1 MEKQYGEFVGV
12 ENLHVAKV
20 TADTDAAYTAET
32 PEYFAPTAEIS
43 IANNINNAP
52 QFYDNV
58 AGFNYVTEGV
68 SSLTLTVSGVPA
80 SKMAEY
86 LGKHYD
92 EDTGVVYDD
101 GQPNPPEVALS
112 FSFNKGP
119 DGKRFYQYLKGT
131 LSGGEEI
138 GTSKADGNVTVHTYQ
153 LTFTALNTTH
163 KWSVGGVLRS
173 LKRLFADTTDANFT
187 GTDVTWFGQV
197 QTPSTSQELAKLT
210 ALTIGSLVFS
220 PTFAAGTL
228 NYTASTANASDAVT
242 ATPASGDS
250 AAIKVNGAA
259 HTSGQAATWTEGEN
273 TVEVTVTSAGKIT
286 QVYKVVVT
294 AS

>member
-12 ENLHVAKV
+12 EDLHVAKV
-20 TADTDAAYTAET
+20 TADTEAAYTAGT

-43 IANNINNAP
+43 IANNVNNAP

-58 AGFNYVTEGV
+58 AGFNYVSEGV

-80 SKMAEY
+80 AKMAEY
-86 LGKHYD
+86 LGKDYD
-92 EDTGVVYDD
+92 ETTGRVYDD

-131 LSGGEEI
+131 LSGGEEV

-163 KWSVGGVLRS
+163 KWTIGSVLKS
-173 LKRLFADTTDANFT
+173 LKRIFADTTDDNFT
-187 GTDVTWFGQV
+187 G
-197 QTPSTSQELAKLT
+197 
-210 ALTIGSLVFS
+210 
-220 PTFAAGTL
+220 
-228 NYTASTANASDAVT
+228 
-242 ATPASGDS
+242 
-250 AAIKVNGAA
+250 
-259 HTSGQAATWTEGEN
+259 AATWFN
-273 TVEVTVTSAGKIT
+273 AV
-286 QVYKVVVT
+286 QVP
-294 AS
+294 S

>member
-1 MEKQYGEFVGV
+1 MEAKYGEFVGV
-12 ENLHVAKV
+12 EDLHVASV
-20 TADTDAAYTAET
+20 TADTADAYAAGT
-32 PEYFAPTAEIS
+32 PEYLAPAAEIS
-43 IANNINNAP
+43 IQNNVNNAP

-68 SSLTLTVSGVPA
+68 SSLLLTVSGIPA
-80 SKMAEY
+80 PKLAEL
-86 LGKHYD
+86 LGKYYD
-92 EDTGVVYDD
+92 STTGRVLDD
-101 GQPNPPEVALS
+101 GQPNPPMKALS

-131 LSGGEEI
+131 FSGGEEI
-138 GTSKADGNVTVHTYQ
+138 GTTKADGNVTVHTYQ

-163 KWSVGGVLRS
+163 KWTVGGALKS
-173 LKRLFADTTDANFT
+173 LKRIFADTTDANFT
-187 GTDVTWFGQV
+187 GTETTWFGQV
-197 QTPSTSQELAKLT
+197 QTPSTSQQLAKLS
-210 ALTIGSLVFS
+210 ALTIGSLS
-220 PTFAAGTL
+220 LTPTFAAGTL
-228 NYTASTANASDAVT
+228 NYTAATSNASDAVT
-242 ATPASGDS
+242 ATAASGDT

-286 QVYKVVVT
+286 QVYTVTVT